1 MSSGTSTQATQS
13 SSVNQIPQW
22 VSDAGQQ
29 NYAFAQNVANQP
41 LTQYQG
47 QMVAD
52 TSPQTQQAW
61 NLAAQSGN
69 VGQDQFAG
77 AQAGYLNS
85 LGQNIQSVN
94 AGGPTMQVNAG
105 GPTQQVSDPGN
116 ASSIRASTIANTNL
130 SPYLNPYTQNVINS
144 TMPIYQQALGQQQV
158 GNQNQA
164 SGANAFGGSRM
175 GVQQGVTQAQGA
187 QGMAQMA
194 SQLNQSNFQ
203 QAQAAAQA
211 DAATRNQVST
221 TNQANQQA
229 NLNRNLTAQTTNQAA
244 NAADLN
250 RSLQAQTANQS
261 ANAADLNRSLQ
272 AQTTNQGAA
281 QSKINSDILS
291 SQGLTNLGTAQE
303 QANAANYT
311 MLSTAGAQEQGQ
323 AQDQINAQMAKFTQ
337 ANQYPQQQLATL
349 LSSLG
354 MTPQDT
360 ASTGTSNT
368 QTTTPTNWG
377 ALALGGLQDLS
388 GFFKASDRSL
398 KTDIKKLGKD
408 PTTGLQ
414 MHAYRYKGDPKTY
427 PKVVGPMAEEV
438 EKKFP
443 GATAKVG
450 GKMVVH
456 PAIMDATK
464 HYAKGTARVP
474 GALSAGDSVPSML
487 TPGEA
492 ILNQHAATMLGR
504 GKIKALNMGVPP
516 STPLV
521 AAGLKPITA
530 GRTLASFMPTKRAMH
545 MGVTALRGGSKS
557 TGGMSNTKVRGALA

>member
-13 SSVNQIPQW
+13 QSVNQIPQW
-22 VSDAGQQ
+22 VTDAGQQ
-29 NYAFAQNVANQP
+29 NYGFAQQVANQP

-85 LGQNIQSVN
+85 LGQNIQGV
-94 AGGPTMQVNAG
+94 T
-105 GPTQQVSDPGN
+105 DPGN
-116 ASSIRASTIANTNL
+116 ASNVKAAQLSNTNL
-130 SPYLNPYTQNVINS
+130 SPYMNPYTSAVINS
-144 TMPIYQQALGQQQV
+144 TMPIYQQALGTQQV
-158 GNQNQA
+158 GNQNLA

-194 SQLNQSNFQ
+194 AGLNQANFQ
-203 QAQAAAQA
+203 QAQAAAQG
-211 DAATRNQVST
+211 DVAARNQIAT

-229 NLNRNLTAQTTNQAA
+229 NLNRNL
-244 NAADLN
+244 
-250 RSLQAQTANQS
+250 
-261 ANAADLNRSLQ
+261 Q

-281 QSKINSDILS
+281 QAKINSDILA

-311 MLSTAGAQEQGQ
+311 MLSQAGAGEQAQ

-337 ANQYPQQQLATL
+337 AQQYPQQQLATL
-349 LSSLG
+349 LSALG
-354 MTPQDT
+354 MTPQST
-360 ASTGTSNT
+360 ATAGSSTT

-388 GFFKASDRSL
+388 GFFKASDKSM
-398 KTDIKKLGKD
+398 KTDITKLGKD
-408 PTTGLQ
+408 PKTGLT
-414 MHAYRYKGDPKTY
+414 MHAFRYKGDPKSY
-427 PKVVGPMAEEV
+427 PKVVGPMAQEV

-443 GATAKVG
+443 GATQRQG
-450 GKMVVH
+450 GKLTVH
-456 PAIMDATK
+456 PSFMPDDVK

-474 GALSAGDSVPSML
+474 GPLSAGDSVPSML

-492 ILNQHAATMLGR
+492 ILNQRGATLLGR
-504 GKIKALNMGVPP
+504 GKIAQLNAGAPA

-521 AAGLKPITA
+521 AAGLKPIQG
-530 GRTLASFMPTKRAMH
+530 GRTLASFLPSKRAMH
-545 MGVTALRGGSKS
+545 MGVTAIRGGSKS
-557 TGGMSNTKVRGALA
+557 TGGLSNTKVRGALA